1 MKLKYLEIFKVCV
14 TGLLILNY
22 VNILTK
28 TKVNQVCLVLIANFE
43 MLRPLTQQYEEVA
56 IRGVL

>member
-14 TGLLILNY
+14 TGLF
-22 VNILTK
+22 
-28 TKVNQVCLVLIANFE
+28 VLIANFE
-43 MLRPLTQQYEEVA
+43 MLRPLTQQYEEAA